1 MLPPLPTPIL
11 GEINAITITSPDLD
25 QSLAFYQRLGFKE
38 IFRESFPFPWIQV
51 TDEALLIMFRLDKD
65 PYFALTYYSTDAASV
80 ALSLEAK
87 GIVFTYKPKPTDPL
101 QRYVLKSPDELT
113 ISIITIPYGFRLP
126 TGKTM
131 LTMKPDEYGR
141 PETYTN
147 QTAGMYG
154 ELAHPVKDLEVSI
167 AFWEKLGF
175 IALSKMARPHPWA
188 ILSDG
193 LSILGLHQTTQ
204 FSYPAITYFAADMKN
219 KIEAL
224 KQNGLGNFV
233 EQGPGNICITTPEQ
247 QHINLY
253 SMG

>member
-51 TDEALLIMFRLDKD
+51 TDEALLIMFRQDKD

-87 GIVFTYKPKPTDPL
+87 GIEFTYKPKPTDPL

-253 SMG
+253 NMG